1 MKRTLVL
8 ATSGL
13 LILLAHANSHAAN
26 ATVTANA
33 APEPTANATNL
44 KVNEG
49 LAAPTAAVSAS
60 RVYAVTKVAPG
71 DGLNMRTQPGTGGNV
86 VAVLP
91 ANAKGLITLGQE
103 QKAGNSVWI
112 KVAWAGQQGWVN
124 KYYLRE
130 DVDTVNYNPGKTKPA
145 PTAKE
150 VVMQCGGTEPF
161 WSMSISERD
170 MKVNIMGG
178 AQFTIPVNMRQ
189 QSANSTTIAVVAGAR
204 ANASTTAFLEKVEN
218 CSDGMSD
225 KNYPYT
231 ITAVLNGQQV
241 MSGCCA
247 LVSIAK

>member
-8 ATSGL
+8 AVAGL
-13 LILLAHANSHAAN
+13 ISMTANSSYAAN
-26 ATVTANA
+26 TTVTANA
-33 APEPTANATNL
+33 APTATAPINLSTNTA
-44 KVNEG
+44 
-49 LAAPTAAVSAS
+49 AAPATTSLS
-60 RVYAVTKVAPG
+60 RVYAVSKVAPD
-71 DGLNMRTQPGTGGNV
+71 DGLNMRTQPGTGGSV

-91 ANAKGLITLGQE
+91 ANAKGLIGLGQE
-103 QKAGNSVWI
+103 QKSGNSIWV

-130 DVDTVNYNPGKTKPA
+130 DVDTVDYNPAKPK
-145 PTAKE
+145 PVVKPE

-161 WSMSISERD
+161 WSMSVSERE

-178 AQFTIPVNMRQ
+178 AQFTVPVNMRQ

-204 ANASTTAFLEKVEN
+204 GNASTTAFLEKVED

-231 ITAVLNGQQV
+231 VTAVLNGQKV
-241 MSGCCA
+241 MSGCCS
-247 LVSIAK
+247 LVTLSK

>member
-8 ATSGL
+8 AASGL
-13 LILLAHANSHAAN
+13 VVLVANTNSFAAN
-26 ATVTANA
+26 ATVTVNSKPVA
-33 APEPTANATNL
+33 ATPAATISTATS
-44 KVNEG
+44 
-49 LAAPTAAVSAS
+49 AASS
-60 RVYAVTKVAPG
+60 RVYAVSKVAPD
-71 DGLNMRTQPGTGGNV
+71 DGLNMRTQPGTGGSV

-91 ANAKGLITLGQE
+91 ANAKGLIALGEEKQ
-103 QKAGNSVWI
+103 AGNSVWI
-112 KVAWAGQQGWVN
+112 KVTWAGQQGWVN

-130 DVDTVNYNPGKTKPA
+130 DVDTVNYNPGTTKPA
-145 PTAKE
+145 AKPE

-178 AQFTIPVNMRQ
+178 AQFTVPVNMRQ
-189 QSANSTTIAVVAGAR
+189 QSANSTTIAVVAGNR
-204 ANASTTAFLEKVEN
+204 GSSSTTAMLEKVEN

-231 ITAVLNGQQV
+231 VTAVLNGQQV

-247 LVSIAK
+247 IVNVAK

>member
-8 ATSGL
+8 AASGL
-13 LILLAHANSHAAN
+13 VVLVANANSYAAN
-26 ATVTANA
+26 TAVTVTTEPTTTPSAATVNATTGA
-33 APEPTANATNL
+33 AP
-44 KVNEG
+44 
-49 LAAPTAAVSAS
+49 APSAS
-60 RVYAVTKVAPG
+60 RVYAVSKVAPD
-71 DGLNMRTQPGTGGNV
+71 DGLNMRTQPGTGGSV

-91 ANAKGLITLGQE
+91 ANAKGLIVLGQE
-103 QKAGNSVWI
+103 QKTGNSVWV
-112 KVAWAGQQGWVN
+112 KVAWAGYQGWVN

-130 DVDTVNYNPGKTKPA
+130 DVDTVNYNPSKPKPA
-145 PTAKE
+145 VKPE

-170 MKVNIMGG
+170 MKVNIMNG
-178 AQFTIPVNMRQ
+178 AQFSIPVNMRQ
-189 QSANSTTIAVVAGAR
+189 QSANSTTIAVVAGTR
-204 ANASTTAFLEKVEN
+204 GNATTTAFLEKVEN

-247 LVSIAK
+247 IVSITK